1 MTETII
7 VAVASCVGALLSGVL
22 GAALAMRRYR
32 GERSFD
38 ARVEWHR
45 ELAEKAKTLS
55 NRSRA
60 FRYALQR
67 GLPQQLLPG
76 AKDLGELAFRFQELA
91 QLAPLYAKPD
101 TCSAIQQ
108 VLVDLDNLAPL
119 FDDAPIP
126 EPEPDPDSPHPFDVS
141 MAGMEAVFMLL
152 ARDLR
157 QMLGLKKLG
166 EHEVLDDI
174 EWR

>member
-1 MTETII
+1 MTDTIV

-45 ELAEKAKTLS
+45 ELAETAKKLS

-60 FRYALQR
+60 FRQALQQ
-67 GLPQQLLPG
+67 GFPQQLLPG
-76 AKDLGELAFRFQELA
+76 AEELGTLAFRFQELA
-91 QLAPLYAKPD
+91 EQAPLYAKPD
-101 TCSAIQQ
+101 TCSAIRQ
-108 VLVDLDNLAPL
+108 VIADLNDLAPL
-119 FDDAPIP
+119 FEDAP
-126 EPEPDPDSPHPFDVS
+126 EPEPEADPDNPHPFDVS
-141 MAGMEAVFMLL
+141 IAGMEAVFMLL

-157 QMLGLKKLG
+157 QMLGLKKLD
-166 EHEVLDDI
+166 EHKVLDDI
-174 EWR
+174 EWQ

>member
-1 MTETII
+1 MAETII
-7 VAVASCVGALLSGVL
+7 VAVASCVGALFSGAL

-45 ELAEKAKTLS
+45 ELAETAKTLS

-60 FRYALQR
+60 FRTALQR

-76 AKDLGELAFRFQELA
+76 AQDLGELAFRFQEMA

-101 TCSAIQQ
+101 TCSAIQE
-108 VLVDLDNLAPL
+108 VLGDLDNLAPL
-119 FDDAPIP
+119 FDDAPVP
-126 EPEPDPDSPHPFDVS
+126 EQEVDPDSPHPFDVS
-141 MAGMEAVFMLL
+141 IAGMEAVFMLL

-157 QMLGLKKLG
+157 QLLGLQKLD
-166 EHEVLDDI
+166 EHKVLDHI
-174 EWR
+174 EWQ